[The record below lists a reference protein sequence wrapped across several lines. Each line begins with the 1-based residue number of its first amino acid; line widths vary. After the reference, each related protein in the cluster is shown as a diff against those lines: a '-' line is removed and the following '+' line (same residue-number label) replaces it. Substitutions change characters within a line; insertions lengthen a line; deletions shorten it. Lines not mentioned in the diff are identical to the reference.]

1 MGRQIVLKIGP
12 MSVLV
17 EFRDVSSRMVLNLL
31 CRHVYRVVM
40 PAISGRF
47 LIGVSREF
55 PDWLQWG
62 AAASAIKVQRGLKI
76 KIGSDE
82 GTYYGE
88 WQVNG
93 DETTVWGR
101 AAL

>member
-17 EFRDVSSRMVLNLL
+17 EFLDVKSRTMLALL
-31 CRHVYRVVM
+31 CRHVYHVVM
-40 PAISGRF
+40 PGISGSF

-55 PDWLQWG
+55 PDWLLWG
-62 AAASAIKVQRGLKI
+62 AAASAIKVQRGLSI

-93 DETTVWGR
+93 DETTAWGR

>member
-1 MGRQIVLKIGP
+1 

-17 EFRDVSSRMVLNLL
+17 EFLDVKSRIMLNLL

-40 PAISGRF
+40 PGISGRF

-55 PDWLQWG
+55 PDWLEWG
-62 AAASAIKVQRGLKI
+62 KDAAALSENKLQFGLSI

-82 GTYYGE
+82 GKYYGE
-88 WQVNG
+88 WQG
-93 DETTVWGR
+93 KGK
-101 AAL
+101 